1 MDVALLIN
9 LTFCVVIIVLGYIGY
24 RKIGKIWPLFISI
37 SFGFYGLSHLLS
49 LIGISDT
56 WEPLLIVIRILG
68 YLGTI
73 YALYLGIFKEQEAI
87 KSK

>member
-1 MDVALLIN
+1 MDVALLVN
-9 LTFCVVIIVLGYIGY
+9 LIFCIVIIILGYIGFK
-24 RKIGKIWPLFISI
+24 RIGKTWPLFIAI

-56 WEPLLIVIRILG
+56 WEPLLITIRILG

-73 YALYLGIFKEQEAI
+73 YALYLGIFKE
-87 KSK
+87 